1 MGNHPHAAQI
11 RSADSTGTE
20 TPEGA
25 RAHARGQAGAVVE
38 HMPTLPA
45 SDYVAAPP
53 DVDPARLVWAERVA
67 GGGYT
72 HRRVAAGTTIR
83 LHDLEGDA
91 CAHVL
96 LFRDGQPWER
106 LNVADTI
113 KLQWQAYL
121 GAGQL
126 FLSDQGRVLASI
138 VADTSGRHDVL
149 CGASSRQRNE
159 HRYGAGGAATPS
171 PSGRELLLVAAAKH
185 GLGPRDLPPSLSFF
199 KGVRVD
205 AESGALRWTGS
216 EGTPT
221 VVELR
226 AELPLLVL
234 VANTAHP
241 LDPRPQWACGSLE
254 VLAWTGRPTGRG
266 SWPASASP
274 EAERAFLNNHEDIVG
289 RSTADGPIGP
299 GDTNAVG
306 HP

>member
-1 MGNHPHAAQI
+1 MIRPMGKHPHAVPVGP
-11 RSADSTGTE
+11 ADSMGTE

-25 RAHARGQAGAVVE
+25 RAHARGQAGTVVE

-45 SDYVAAPP
+45 SDYAAAPP

-91 CAHVL
+91 CAHIL

-121 GAGQL
+121 GSGQL

-138 VADTSGRHDVL
+138 VSDTSGRHDVL

-159 HRYGAGGAATPS
+159 HRYGAGGAATSS
-171 PSGRELLLVAAAKH
+171 PAGRELLLVAAAKH
-185 GLGPRDLPPSLSFF
+185 GLGPRDLPPSFSLF

-221 VVELR
+221 AVTLR

-254 VLAWTGRPTGRG
+254 VLAWSGQPTERG
-266 SWPASASP
+266 AWPASASP
-274 EAERAFLNNHEDIVG
+274 EAERAFLNNHEDVVAIDAEARTVG
-289 RSTADGPIGP
+289 RP
-299 GDTNAVG
+299 
-306 HP
+306 